1 MLISESV
8 LSPTHFL
15 LNSQRN
21 FSLLLHIPL
30 QTQACLTY
38 FLLVLFSRMLLLVS
52 YIFPELHFQRQTLQF
67 PLFLGTIWVSC
78 QDEINF
84 PSLLS
89 LCFREK
95 NHFLSQSLLHYLSQ
109 AVILQSLMCVY
120 LLHDSQS
127 LSQRSEQYFIHL
139 SFTALTYSN
148 VWHMCWLM

>member
-95 NHFLSQSLLHYLSQ
+95 IIFYPRVYCTIYHRLLYCSHLCVFISCTTLNPFLRGQNNILSICLSQFLPTVMSGIW
-109 AVILQSLMCVY
+109 VG
-120 LLHDSQS
+120 
-127 LSQRSEQYFIHL
+127 
-139 SFTALTYSN
+139 
-148 VWHMCWLM
+148 